1 MLTSLVNKQ
10 APSTC
15 VPGTGDTKRDR
26 TWSPPGNVL
35 LVIGGEGGGKPRMTE
50 EFAEGLGGKK
60 RHPPKLGWAR
70 QSPGGPQEFN
80 IRKS

>member
-15 VPGTGDTKRDR
+15 VPGTGDTKRYR

-35 LVIGGEGGGKPRMTE
+35 IVIGGEGGGKPRMTE
-50 EFAEGLGGKK
+50 AFAEGLGGKK
-60 RHPPKLGWAR
+60 GHPPKLGWA
-70 QSPGGPQEFN
+70 QAESWGP
-80 IRKS
+80 SGV